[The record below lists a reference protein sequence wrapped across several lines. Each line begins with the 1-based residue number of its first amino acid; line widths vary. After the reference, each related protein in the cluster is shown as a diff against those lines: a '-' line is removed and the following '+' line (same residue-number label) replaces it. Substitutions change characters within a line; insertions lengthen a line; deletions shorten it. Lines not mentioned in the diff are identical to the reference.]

1 MTTPSA
7 GKLLDMAR
15 SPSRADRGAL
25 ADSLSAICFAPGRT
39 PTDRERALFFEI
51 LRTLIHDVDAG
62 VRRNL
67 AERLSGCEDAP
78 HDLVMQLAEIGRA
91 PGRERVCPYR

>member
-1 MTTPSA
+1 MRIRYGSSDVCPF
-7 GKLLDMAR
+7 D
-15 SPSRADRGAL
+15 L

-78 HDLVMQLAEIGRA
+78 HDLVMQLAGDTIEIAHPMLARSQVQIGRA
-91 PGRERVCPYR
+91 HV